1 MRPKGTSAELE
12 QRRRHGVAMLRR
24 GMKAAAVAQALRVSL
39 VSVGRW
45 RKAVRGAGMKAL
57 AAKPA
62 PGRPLKLSVARRRQ
76 LLQMLA
82 RGPTRHGFG
91 TELWTLSRVA
101 EVIDRRWGVSYHPSQ
116 VWRILVA
123 LGWSCQKPQ
132 CRARERD
139 EANIARWRRVDWPRL
154 KKRRQIRAKRA
165 VPRRDGPDAAAAGAS
180 HLGAAR
186 GAAGDVL
193 LGSS

>member
-12 QRRRHGVAMLRR
+12 QRRRHAVAMMRR
-24 GMKAAAVAQALRVSL
+24 GMKPAAVAKALRVSL

-45 RKAVRGAGMKAL
+45 RKAARDGGAEAL
-57 AAKPA
+57 AARPS
-62 PGRPLKLSVARRRQ
+62 PGRPRKLSLACRRQ
-76 LLQMLA
+76 LLHLLA
-82 RGPTRHGFG
+82 RGATAHGFG
-91 TELWTLSRVA
+91 TELWTLGRVA
-101 EVIDRRWGVSYHPSQ
+101 EVICRRWGVSYHPSQ

-139 EANIARWRRVDWPRL
+139 ERAVARWRRVDWPRI
-154 KKRRQIRAKRA
+154 KKRRRIRPKRA
-165 VPRRDGPDAAAAGAS
+165 VPRRDGPDAPAAGAS

-186 GAAGDVL
+186 RASGDVL
-193 LGSS
+193 LGPS

>member
-12 QRRRHGVAMLRR
+12 QRRRHAVAMMRR
-24 GMKAAAVAQALRVSL
+24 GMKPAAVAKVLRVSL

-45 RKAVRGAGMKAL
+45 RKTARLGGTKAL
-57 AAKPA
+57 AAKPT
-62 PGRPLKLSVARRRQ
+62 PGRPPKLSVARRRQ

-91 TELWTLSRVA
+91 TELWTLGRVA
-101 EVIDRRWGVSYHPSQ
+101 EVIHRRWGVSYHPSQ
-116 VWRILVA
+116 VWRILAA

-139 EANIARWRRVDWPRL
+139 EAAIARWRRVDWPRI

-165 VPRRDGPDAAAAGAS
+165 VPR
-180 HLGAAR
+180 
-186 GAAGDVL
+186 
-193 LGSS
+193 